1 MWGRKKKRKTV
12 KKKAKRVKKKKVK
25 RKIKKVKRKK
35 VKKIKRIKKK
45 VRKVKKK
52 AKPKR
57 VKPKKKRIV
66 RKKKPVVK
74 KKAVRKVRKKP
85 GVRFICPG
93 CGKEIEISLKF
104 KEGKYL
110 NCSLCDA
117 ELEMIKFGKKLD
129 LELVED
135 NWEEEALKMSEWEE
149 A

>member
-25 RKIKKVKRKK
+25 RKVKKVKRKK

-57 VKPKKKRIV
+57 VKPKKKKIV
-66 RKKKPVVK
+66 KKKPVVK
-74 KKAVRKVRKKP
+74 KKAVRKVRKRP

-135 NWEEEALKMSEWEE
+135 NWEEEALKMSEWKE
-149 A
+149 AE